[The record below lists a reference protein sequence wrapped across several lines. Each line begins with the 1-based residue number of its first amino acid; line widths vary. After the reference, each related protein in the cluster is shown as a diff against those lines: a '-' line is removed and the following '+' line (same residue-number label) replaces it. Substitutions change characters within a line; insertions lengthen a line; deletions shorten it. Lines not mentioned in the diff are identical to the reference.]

1 MSEKVIRAY
10 AKKKRKRLTVENVL
24 FTIFLYTLLLCLCMA
39 MLYPI
44 WNTAAISLNEGVD
57 AIRGGIGLWP
67 RQFTTANYR
76 TVFAFHSIQVG
87 FWNSVARTFVGAV
100 TQVVATSMLAYT
112 ISRREYVLAK
122 FITVIFI
129 LTMYFDA
136 GLIPGFML
144 IRNLGLIG
152 TFAVYWVPGFVG
164 AFNLIIVRTFI
175 KEISESLIESAKLDG
190 AGEFR
195 IYWQIIMPLCKP
207 VLAVVA
213 LFVAVG
219 QWNAWFDVFLFNNA
233 HPHLTTLQFELQRL
247 LLNALHMAG
256 GAGGQAGADLAL
268 LGTDL
273 VTPVVIRATVTMVA
287 SIPILIVY
295 PFLQRYFVA
304 GLQVGGVKG

>member
-1 MSEKVIRAY
+1 MSEKIIKAY
-10 AKKKRKRLTVENVL
+10 AKKRRKKLTVENVT
-24 FTIFLYTLLLCLCMA
+24 FTVLLYALLIFLCMA

-44 WNTAAISLNEGVD
+44 INTFAVSFNEGTD

-67 RQFTTANYR
+67 RQFTTLNYR
-76 TVFAFHSIQVG
+76 TVFRFHSIRVG
-87 FWNSVARTFVGAV
+87 FQISVLRTLVGTI

-112 ISRREYVLAK
+112 ISRKEYVLAK
-122 FITVIFI
+122 FITVVFI

-144 IRNLGLIG
+144 IRRLGLIG

-164 AFNLIIVRTFI
+164 AFNLIITRTFI

-190 AGEFR
+190 ASDFR
-195 IYWQIIMPLCKP
+195 VYWQIVMPLCKP

-213 LFVAVG
+213 LFVAVH
-219 QWNAWFDVFLFNNA
+219 QWNSWFDVFLFNNA
-233 HPHLTTLQFELQRL
+233 HPNLTTLQNELRRL
-247 LLNALHMAG
+247 LLSALALAG
-256 GAGGQAGADLAL
+256 GAGGQAGADAAL
-268 LGTDL
+268 LGTET

-287 SIPILIVY
+287 SVPVLVVY

>member
-1 MSEKVIRAY
+1 MSEKIIKAY
-10 AKKKRKRLTVENVL
+10 AKKRRKRLTIENVT
-24 FTIFLYTLLLCLCMA
+24 FTVLLYALLIFLCMA

-44 WNTAAISLNEGVD
+44 LNTLAVSLNEGVD

-67 RQFTTANYR
+67 RQFTLMNYR
-76 TVFAFHSIQVG
+76 TVFAFHSIRVG
-87 FWNSVARTFVGAV
+87 FFISAARTLVGAV

-122 FITVIFI
+122 FITVVFI

-164 AFNLIIVRTFI
+164 AFNLIIMRTFI

-213 LFVAVG
+213 LFVAVH
-219 QWNAWFDVFLFNNA
+219 QWNSWFDVFLFNNR
-233 HPHLTTLQFELQRL
+233 HPNLTTLQFELQRL
-247 LLNALHMAG
+247 LVNALQLAG
-256 GAGGQAGADLAL
+256 GAGGQQGAAAAL
-268 LGTDL
+268 LGTDT

-287 SIPILIVY
+287 SIPILVVY

>member
-10 AKKKRKRLTVENVL
+10 AKKRRKRLTVENVL

-44 WNTAAISLNEGVD
+44 WNTLAISLNEGVD

-67 RQFTTANYR
+67 RRFTMANYR

-87 FWNSVARTFVGAV
+87 FWNSALRTLVGAV
-100 TQVVATSMLAYT
+100 TQVIATSMLAYT

-144 IRNLGLIG
+144 IRRLGLIG

-233 HPHLTTLQFELQRL
+233 HPNLTTLQFELQRL

-256 GAGGQAGADLAL
+256 GAGGQVGADLAL

-287 SIPILIVY
+287 ATPILVVY
-295 PFLQRYFVA
+295 PFLQRYFVT